1 MPESSR
7 WPPGGTRD
15 GCRAGG
21 PEGGGVLVWLWAE
34 VQKVQVLQ
42 WLGDGAWGSQALRGR
57 RGHCG
62 YQGRGDGLGREEGLP
77 GPSFSVLAPCDCFG
91 PHPNL
96 GRGGGVWIRGGLTV
110 SHQQIQSVS
119 SGKLVQGFWAI
130 GRVDSFARSG

>member
-57 RGHCG
+57 RGHCVRAFLREVF
-62 YQGRGDGLGREEGLP
+62 QEDGELE
-77 GPSFSVLAPCDCFG
+77 FQKMVA
-91 PHPNL
+91 
-96 GRGGGVWIRGGLTV
+96 
-110 SHQQIQSVS
+110 S
-119 SGKLVQGFWAI
+119 S
-130 GRVDSFARSG
+130 D